1 MVDINRNMLVACV
14 VYLAAFSVAYVAVGS
29 RDVAIDAAML
39 DSSIAQHDAERS
51 LSVVYDVSV
60 VLGMLSLWIYDA
72 RSWKGGA
79 AVGLV
84 TAMAA
89 GGLHVGLGMGAWYPL
104 AFILGYVGAFMLA
117 FLANGRPVVCAL
129 FSIEVALAV
138 LQAAFLIVNV

>member
-1 MVDINRNMLVACV
+1 MIDVNRNLLAACV
-14 VYLAAFSVAYVAVGS
+14 AYLAAFSVVYVVVGS
-29 RDVAIDAAML
+29 RDVAIDVAML
-39 DSSIAQHDAERS
+39 DNSIAQHDAERS

-89 GGLHVGLGMGAWYPL
+89 GGAHVGLGMGAWYPL
-104 AFILGYVGAFMLA
+104 AFILGYVGALMLA
-117 FLANGRPVVCAL
+117 FLANRRPVVCAL